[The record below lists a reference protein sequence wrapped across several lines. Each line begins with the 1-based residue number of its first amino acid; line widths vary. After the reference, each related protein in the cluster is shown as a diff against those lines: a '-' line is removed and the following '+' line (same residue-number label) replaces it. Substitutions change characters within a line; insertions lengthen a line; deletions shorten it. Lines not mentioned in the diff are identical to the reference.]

1 MDAREQLF
9 TEKQRKRI
17 ERHDTRFF
25 RTHARMGPSRE
36 GRALACA

>member
-17 ERHDTRFF
+17 ERRDTWQRIL
-25 RTHARMGPSRE
+25 RTAP
-36 GRALACA
+36 LPPP